1 MKNYILFIALIIG
14 QFGFSQTKLIAHKSH
29 SGSDATFASAV
40 ENNLFDISESNF
52 GNTPE
57 MRLENRSNLDS
68 VIYVSNDKIIFVTS
82 STNSCSAERRP
93 INQLHLR
100 IWENGRHI
108 AANHI
113 LFKRNHSLD
122 SIKEILK
129 TQYNFQNDVEK
140 VVFIGYDNNKE
151 VHKKVASK
159 KRKKT
164 FIPIIPSFPSTP
176 NSFFL
181 VVILGLL
188 SILVYFV
195 STVFSRKLSIV

>member
-1 MKNYILFIALIIG
+1 MKNYILFIAVIIG

-29 SGSDATFASAV
+29 SGNDATFALAV

-82 STNSCSAERRP
+82 STNTCSAERRP
-93 INQLHLR
+93 INQLHLG

-108 AANHI
+108 AANHN
-113 LFKRNHSLD
+113 LFKRNHALD
-122 SIKEILK
+122 SIKKVLITE
-129 TQYNFQNDVEK
+129 YSFQNNIEK
-140 VVFIGYDNNKE
+140 VVFVGYDNKQE
-151 VHKKVASK
+151 VKVEKKK
-159 KRKKT
+159 KNY
-164 FIPIIPSFPSTP
+164 FPAFANEPKSP

-181 VVILGLL
+181 IVILGFL
-188 SILVYFV
+188 SVLVYLM
-195 STVFSRKLSIV
+195 STVFSRKSLVV